1 LRPAIYHA
9 ANRTHELEELG
20 LQLGTE
26 AAAIFAFAAICVAIL
41 AALCSTLGSRRDG
54 AGKHSLIPASDDAE
68 AVNMRASS
76 ARKHDTSKRDDSVKE
91 QVIDTDDW
99 EELQLRRA
107 NQEKARRACIADALP
122 PNALRIGNHLG
133 DMSSQ
138 GNGTDVRLFGRN
150 AETRRAQLP
159 TALPVTCTPAFM
171 GFDSTTRSKKV
182 TPTALTFGG
191 TGGS

>member
-1 LRPAIYHA
+1 MPTPDKQNEPAPLSDDSWMPKTPPNH
-9 ANRTHELEELG
+9 RLS
-20 LQLGTE
+20 LGT
-26 AAAIFAFAAICVAIL
+26 
-41 AALCSTLGSRRDG
+41 
-54 AGKHSLIPASDDAE
+54 
-68 AVNMRASS
+68 
-76 ARKHDTSKRDDSVKE
+76 RKHWGETPSFLGTPFQFINVPRNLFH
-91 QVIDTDDW
+91 DTDDW

-150 AETRRAQLP
+150 AETQRAQLP

-171 GFDSTTRSKKV
+171 GLDSTTRSKKV